1 MLCLS
6 EAYVF
11 IPLTVIKG
19 DCPTW
24 QIHETRTFGDTVL
37 TAALCAGSGWICLL
51 LRLGHSLCFG
61 YN

>member
-11 IPLTVIKG
+11 IPLTVIK

-24 QIHETRTFGDTVL
+24 QIHETRTFGDAVL

-51 LRLGHSLCFG
+51 L
-61 YN
+61 